1 MHLISLWEEIVF
13 HGPPAVKQLLHNNN
27 NNSHLSH
34 HTHLISAE
42 FLTDM
47 LQSIKDPKTHR
58 LTKQFDTVL
67 LVKCNFTED
76 ILQSY

>member
-1 MHLISLWEEIVF
+1 MF
-13 HGPPAVKQLLHNNN
+13 HGPTAVKQLLHNNN

-34 HTHLISAE
+34 HTHLIPAE

-47 LQSIKDPKTHR
+47 LQSIKDHKTHR
-58 LTKQFDTVL
+58 LTKQCDTVL
-67 LVKCNFTED
+67 LVKCNFTEH